1 MLQGKTINDPSMK
14 DEDYLKVLN
23 CPVEDLPPY
32 NYTELTETRISS
44 YIAHLTTSRILLAE

>member
-32 NYTELTETRISS
+32 ELTETRISS